1 MSYQNTQACSP
12 NTVKW
17 YKGYPK
23 NTVKGFS
30 ELPEHTGL
38 QSKNTVKW
46 NKGYPE
52 NTVKG
57 FSELP

>member
-17 YKGYPK
+17 YNGYPE

-30 ELPEHTGL
+30 ELPEHRPVV
-38 QSKNTVKW
+38 QKHHKW
-46 NKGYPE
+46 HKGYPE